1 MHTAMLYLALGGCA
15 LSALI
20 FALLYFRATRLVGH
34 TRRQLEA
41 ATVALREYERVAS
54 DSAAASPLPFA
65 NTAAFSP
72 PSELSFLSSPG
83 YSTPSSFGPIPEQSA
98 PTTMADALAGLI
110 PDDTDINNALMAT
123 RDGLWDWDRSSD
135 SLVFNARFL
144 GVLGYSI
151 EEFPPNQDTWR
162 QLLHPEDR
170 HKAERRQQHILDSPD
185 YGDNFEHMFRLRA
198 SDGSYRWFLGQIL
211 HVDRDETGR
220 ATRVVGAN
228 VDITDLKELQA
239 KVEARGAD
247 LNCVLASTCDKV
259 WEWDVASENAVKGYD
274 EACLFTM
281 LGRNQSGPSA
291 GFSSWAQ
298 NIHPDDRDLAVALQM
313 RIIDTPENGN
323 SAECTYRY
331 KIADASY
338 RWMLGRTTTVQRD
351 EKGRGTRIVGVHTD
365 VTELKSL
372 RSELEVRSERLHYAF
387 AAARDGLWDWDVER
401 DTLFCSPRYLTMLGY
416 DAAVA
421 PTQSFWEAGIH
432 PEDKDNVL
440 KHQHCFSS
448 SPAGGDSFENTY
460 RFKGA
465 DGNYRWILARALV
478 VRRDA
483 QGCAL
488 RIVGLHTDITEMRR
502 TQESLRILLQ
512 HDSLTGLHSR
522 AYFEARLKE
531 AHAGTQDPLSLIIFD
546 VDGLKLVN
554 DTMGHSEGDRLLMAI
569 AGILRKTVRSV
580 DIVARIG
587 GDEIA
592 VLLPQCSQKSAQNVV
607 QKCHE
612 ALAIRNES
620 TATVPLF
627 FSVGCATADLKNTT
641 GEKLFHQADSAMLH
655 DKAQRRHSTRA
666 KLRVWLQE
674 NTGQL
679 IDTQH
684 DDRVE

>member
-1 MHTAMLYLALGGCA
+1 MHTAVLYIALGGCG

-20 FALLYFRATRLVGH
+20 FALLYFRATRLVGQ
-34 TRRQLEA
+34 TRCQLET
-41 ATVALREYERVAS
+41 ATAALREYERAS
-54 DSAAASPLPFA
+54 SENAAAF
-65 NTAAFSP
+65 TP
-72 PSELSFLSSPG
+72 PFLSTAGLSA
-83 YSTPSSFGPIPEQSA
+83 SNSFGPLADPCAS
-98 PTTMADALAGLI
+98 TTMEDAVAGLI
-110 PDDTDINNALMAT
+110 PDNTDINNALMAT

-144 GVLGYSI
+144 GVLGYDTTD
-151 EEFPPNQDTWR
+151 FAPTQDTWR
-162 QLLHPEDR
+162 ELLHPEDR
-170 HKAERRQQHILDSPD
+170 HRVERRQQHILDSSD
-185 YGDNFEHMFRLRA
+185 YGDTFEHMFRLRA
-198 SDGSYRWFLGQIL
+198 ADGSYRWFLGQIL

-259 WEWDVASENAVKGYD
+259 WEWDVANDSTVKDYD

-281 LGRNQSGPSA
+281 LGRSDGGPSA
-291 GFSSWAQ
+291 GFASWAQ

-313 RIIDTPENGN
+313 RIIDTPENGD

-416 DAAVA
+416 DAAMT

-432 PEDKDNVL
+432 PEDKDSVL
-440 KHQHCFSS
+440 KHQQSFFS

-460 RFKGA
+460 RFRGA

-483 QGCAL
+483 QGFAW

-531 AHAGTQDPLSLIIFD
+531 ARSGAHDPLSLIIFD

-554 DTMGHSEGDRLLMAI
+554 DNMGHSEGDRLLMDI

-580 DIVARIG
+580 DVVARIG

-592 VLLPQCSQKSAQNVV
+592 VLLPQCTHENAQHIV

-612 ALAIRNES
+612 ALAIRNAS
-620 TATVPLF
+620 SATVPLF
-627 FSVGCATADLKNTT
+627 FSVGYATADLKNTT

-655 DKAQRRHSTRA
+655 DKRLRRLSTRA
-666 KLRVWLQE
+666 QLRVWLQE